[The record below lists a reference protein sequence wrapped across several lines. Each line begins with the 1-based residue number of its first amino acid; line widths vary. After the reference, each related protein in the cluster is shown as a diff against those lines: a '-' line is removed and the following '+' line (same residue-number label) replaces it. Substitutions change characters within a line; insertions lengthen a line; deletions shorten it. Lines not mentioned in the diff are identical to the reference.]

1 MASAA
6 AKKGPKQTNKKE
18 NGKNSGRKCPTSNT
32 LDSLPSTVIQ
42 GQTDALPV
50 VPAVTGISFV
60 GHVNPKSNAHLA
72 NYMPPSDRPVR
83 IYCDGIYDMFH
94 YGHARSLEQVKKLF
108 PNVHLLVG
116 VCNDE
121 LTNSKKGRTVMNE
134 KERAESLRHCR
145 WVDEVVEDAPWVIDD
160 AFLAKHRVD
169 FVAHDDIPYQSEDSD
184 DVYKFVK
191 DRGQFIATQ
200 RTAGISTSDLI
211 TRIVRDYDQYVR
223 RNIKRGATPRE
234 LNLSLLKQGELK
246 VEQLT
251 DRLQE
256 RFKEEERN
264 VKNNWESS
272 RDELKAMLIQWEARS
287 QDFIKD
293 FSNLFDFNKILS
305 RLRRKRDRRSSKA
318 TSVEE
323 VGSLVSKRDPP
334 TPKTTTLVAHGKVEK
349 VGAPTSI
356 RGKIMAALKLTPRH
370 KN

>member
-6 AKKGPKQTNKKE
+6 VKKRSKRTDKKE
-18 NGKNSGRKCPTSNT
+18 NKGSRRKLSTKST
-32 LDSLPSTVIQ
+32 LESLPSAVLQ
-42 GQTDALPV
+42 SQTDALPA
-50 VPAVTGISFV
+50 VPTIPGISFV
-60 GHVNPKSNAHLA
+60 GHLDPKSNAHLA
-72 NYMPPSDRPVR
+72 NYVPPKDRSVR

-134 KERAESLRHCR
+134 EERAESLRHCR
-145 WVDEVVEDAPWVIDD
+145 WVDEVVENAPWVIDD
-160 AFLAKHRVD
+160 AFLAKHCID

-272 RDELKAMLIQWEARS
+272 RDELKEMLIQWEARS
-287 QDFIKD
+287 QDLIKD

-305 RLRRKRDRRSSKA
+305 RLRKKRDRRSSK
-318 TSVEE
+318 TTPIEE
-323 VGSLVSKRDPP
+323 ISSPVNKMNLP
-334 TPKTTTLVAHGKVEK
+334 TPTATLVAHGKVEK
-349 VGAPTSI
+349 ISATTSI
-356 RGKIMAALKLTPRH
+356 RGKIMAALKLAPRH